1 MFYVIIFLSIIAGT
15 IFFAFI
21 GCVID
26 NFFDAVIEKMDAKQK
41 Y

>member
-1 MFYVIIFLSIIAGT
+1 MFYIIIFLSIIIGT
-15 IFFAFI
+15 VFFAFI

-26 NFFDAVIEKMDAKQK
+26 NLFDSIIEKMDAKQK

>member
-21 GCVID
+21 GFVIY
-26 NFFDAVIEKMDAKQK
+26 NFFDSIIEKIDAKQK